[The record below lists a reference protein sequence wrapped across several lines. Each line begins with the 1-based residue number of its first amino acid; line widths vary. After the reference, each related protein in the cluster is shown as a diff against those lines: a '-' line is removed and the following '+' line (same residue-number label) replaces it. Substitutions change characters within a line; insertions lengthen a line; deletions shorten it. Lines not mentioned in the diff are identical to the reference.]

1 LLIVG
6 GPATVTVAVLLVAPA
21 PDSFD
26 ETAPV
31 VFACAPTVTPVTFT
45 PNVHDA
51 LAASVPPDKFK
62 LLAPAVAVT
71 VPLPQVPVSP
81 FGEEI
86 TNPTGNVSTNPTPVS
101 ADVFPAGFVI
111 VKVNVVDPFRGML
124 AAPNALLIVGAKTI
138 PVPLKANVCGLFEAV
153 SVTDSVAT
161 RAPVAPGV
169 KVTVIVHV
177 APLSTGLA
185 VLQVPPLEKSAL
197 SVPVKMILTIVSVL
211 PLLLVNVTVD
221 GLLATPTT
229 WFPKAMLEGA
239 KLTGRVC
246 RKIETLLAFPL
257 ATARSSAPS
266 PLKSA
271 VATPNAPLA
280 VVNVVADPKVP
291 LPAPKNKKASP
302 AVRSDKTR
310 SRFPSPL

>member
-31 VFACAPTVTPVTFT
+31 VFACAPAVTPVTFT

-51 LAASVPPDKFK
+51 FAASVPPDKFR

-86 TNPTGNVSTNPTPVS
+86 TRPTGNVSTNPTPVS

-111 VKVNVVDPFRGML
+111 VKLKVVDPFSGML
-124 AAPNALLIVGAKTI
+124 AAPNALLIVGTRTI
-138 PVPLKANVCGLFEAV
+138 PVPLRAKVCGLFVAV
-153 SVTDSVAT
+153 SVTASVAT

-169 KVTVIVHV
+169 KVTVIVQV
-177 APLSTGLA
+177 FPLSTGLT
-185 VLQVPPLEKSAL
+185 VLQVPPFEKSAL
-197 SVPVKMILTIVSVL
+197 FVPVKMILTIVSVP
-211 PLLLVNVTVD
+211 PLLFVNVTVD
-221 GLLATPTT
+221 GLLATPT
-229 WFPKAMLEGA
+229 A
-239 KLTGRVC
+239 
-246 RKIETLLAFPL
+246 
-257 ATARSSAPS
+257 
-266 PLKSA
+266 
-271 VATPNAPLA
+271 
-280 VVNVVADPKVP
+280 
-291 LPAPKNKKASP
+291 
-302 AVRSDKTR
+302 
-310 SRFPSPL
+310 